1 MKLANRIVWGAALAA
16 AMLLPSTAA
25 AQATKLKFAV
35 FIPDSPV
42 VKDVFRPFAE
52 NVNRDGRGLV
62 EIEVFGNGALG
73 RNPLQQA
80 QMVRDGVAD
89 MAWVILPQ
97 ARGMFRET
105 EVLELPGMFRDV
117 VEAST
122 VSSRML
128 AKGHFKGFEEFFP
141 VGLVGTGPMSLHS
154 RGSIRSFSD
163 IAGKKIRAA
172 GPLESATIT
181 AMGAA
186 PVGLTI
192 NEVIE
197 AVGRGNVDAV
207 TSLPSMLFD
216 LGFYQVTNTH
226 YFIRMGNLPMAILMN
241 RKKFDSLSKPAQDV
255 IRKYS
260 GEWLAARF
268 NASQGPYYTAL
279 IQRLKADPKRV
290 VVEPGDAEVALIT
303 ARFKPVIDQWTARS
317 PRHRELLQLLEQEI
331 ALVRSGR

>member
-1 MKLANRIVWGAALAA
+1 MKLAIHSIWHALLAVA
-16 AMLLPSTAA
+16 LLLSLPVA
-25 AQATKLKFAV
+25 AQPTKLKFAV
-35 FIPDSPV
+35 FIPDAPV
-42 VKDVFRPFAE
+42 VKDVFQPFVE
-52 NVNRDGRGLV
+52 NVNREARGSI
-62 EIEVFGNGALG
+62 EIELFGNGALG
-73 RNPLQQA
+73 RSPLQQA

-97 ARGMFRET
+97 SRGLFRET

-122 VSSRML
+122 VSSRMMS
-128 AKGHFKGFEEFFP
+128 KGYLKGFEEFFP

-154 RGSIRSFSD
+154 RGQIRTSAD
-163 IAGKKIRAA
+163 IPGKKIRAA

-197 AVGRGNVDAV
+197 AVGRGSVDAV

-216 LGFYQVTNTH
+216 VGFHQVTNTH

-241 RKKFDSLSKPAQDV
+241 RKKFESLPKAGQDA
-255 IRKYS
+255 IRKFS
-260 GEWLAARF
+260 GDWIMARF
-268 NASQGPYYTAL
+268 NASQGPYYAKL
-279 IQRLKADPKRV
+279 IQQLKADPKRL
-290 VVEPGDAEVALIT
+290 VVEPSDAEVARIQ
-303 ARFKPVIDQWTARS
+303 AKFKPVIEEWSARS

-331 ALVRSGR
+331 TLVRSGR

>member
-1 MKLANRIVWGAALAA
+1 MFKWFWHSIALGAL
-16 AMLLPSTAA
+16 LLPAG
-25 AQATKLKFAV
+25 AQAQPAKLKFAV
-35 FIPDSPV
+35 FIPDAPV
-42 VKDVFRPFAE
+42 VQEVFRPFAE
-52 NVNRDGRGLV
+52 NVNRDGKGLV
-62 EIEVFGNGALG
+62 EVEVFANGALG

-97 ARGMFRET
+97 ARGLFRET
-105 EVLELPGMFRDV
+105 EVLELPGLFRDV

-128 AKGHFKGFEEFFP
+128 TKGHLKGFEEFFP

-154 RGSIRSFSD
+154 RGQIKSLADLR
-163 IAGKKIRAA
+163 GKKIRAA
-172 GPLESATIT
+172 GPMESATIT

-216 LGFYQVTNTH
+216 LGFNQVTNTH
-226 YFIRMGNLPMAILMN
+226 YFIRMGNLPMAVLMN
-241 RKKFDSLSKPAQDV
+241 RKKFDSLPREAQDV

-260 GEWLAARF
+260 GEWLATRF
-268 NASQGPYYTAL
+268 NQSQGPYYEAL
-279 IQRLKADPKRV
+279 IKQLRADPKRTV
-290 VVEPGDAEVALIT
+290 VVPNEAEFAAIQT
-303 ARFKPVIDQWTARS
+303 QFKPVIQEWAGRS
-317 PRHRELLQLLEQEI
+317 PRNQELLKLLEQEI
-331 ALVRSGR
+331 ALVRAGR